1 MGVRPLYHWY
11 AVYSAGT
18 DRVVPVRVIVGRG
31 DGVMLTA
38 VLAESTFTPPLY
50 RYIFTVWLPEFGKHI
65 LAGLVVAVAMVAP
78 GQLNL
83 KLSTV
88 PVLVLVNVM
97 QLSSQAVVA
106 LAVIDASMTVVA
118 GVRSDTLSTAKDGSV
133 PAPSSLFTHLNPIF
147 TLGLLL
153 ADEGRLMLV
162 ESHLPCPLV
171 QVVVLA
177 GVIRRLHVAPLS
189 GE

>member
-1 MGVRPLYHWY
+1 M
-11 AVYSAGT
+11 YSAGT
-18 DRVVPVRVIVGRG
+18 DRVVPVSVIVGRG
-31 DGVMLTA
+31 DGVILTA
-38 VLAESTFTPPLY
+38 VLAESTITPPLY
-50 RYIFTVWLPEFGKHI
+50 RYIFTVWLPALGKHT

-83 KLSTV
+83 KLSTE

-106 LAVIDASMTVVA
+106 LAVIDASITVVA

-147 TLGLLL
+147 TLALLL
-153 ADEGRLMLV
+153 ADDGRLIPV

-171 QVVVLA
+171 QVVVFA
-177 GVIRRLHVAPLS
+177 GVISRLHVVPLS